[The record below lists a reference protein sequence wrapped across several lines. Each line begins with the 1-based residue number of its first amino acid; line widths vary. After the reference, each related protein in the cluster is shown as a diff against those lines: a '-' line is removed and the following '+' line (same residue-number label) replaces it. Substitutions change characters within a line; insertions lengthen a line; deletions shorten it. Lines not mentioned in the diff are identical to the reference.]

1 MSSMLHQLPPNCI
14 AECVLSPRRTPVGRR
29 TLAPPRDCPVNCGDI
44 VLRLSNGTFSP
55 AVDMKASTLT
65 SYKWQGAALFDVLAA
80 DLTPDDWALWH
91 ANEAR
96 RVAPGDGWVY
106 GPQSLAK
113 IIGNAAR
120 LTRSAAD
127 ACALLNKTRANL
139 GLSVAGSQ

>member
-14 AECVLSPRRTPVGRR
+14 AECVLS
-29 TLAPPRDCPVNCGDI
+29 PRDCPVNCGDI

-96 RVAPGDGWVY
+96 RVTPGDGWVY
-106 GPQSLAK
+106 GPRSLAK

>member
-14 AECVLSPRRTPVGRR
+14 AECVLS
-29 TLAPPRDCPVNCGDI
+29 PRDCPVNCGDI

-91 ANEAR
+91 AYEAR
-96 RVAPGDGWVY
+96 RVAPGDGWVYGPQVY